1 MSPSPGDPGW
11 ERWCGQHEARITGIE
26 EDVKSIFH
34 WREKFE
40 SDTQARHTALI
51 ERITSVETKLI
62 FFAALAAALG
72 SMIPS
77 VVAAMLKHL

>member
-1 MSPSPGDPGW
+1 MAPLPNDPGW

-26 EDVKSIFH
+26 DDVKAIFH

-40 SDTQARHTALI
+40 ADAMSRHTSI
-51 ERITSVETKLI
+51 MERLTSVETKLV
-62 FFAALAAALG
+62 FFAAMAAALG

-77 VVAAMLKHL
+77 VVAAVLKHL